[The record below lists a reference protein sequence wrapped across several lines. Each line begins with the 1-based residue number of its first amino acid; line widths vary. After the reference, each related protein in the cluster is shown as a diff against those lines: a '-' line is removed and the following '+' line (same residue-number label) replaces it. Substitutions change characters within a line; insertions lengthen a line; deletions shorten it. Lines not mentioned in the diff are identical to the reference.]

1 MSIKLIIFD
10 LDGTLVD
17 TSRDI
22 TNALNHALTSHG
34 LNSLTV
40 EETKRLVGEGI
51 TRLIEK
57 IIGENKTGEREE
69 IIKKFLAYYEEH
81 LIDFSYS
88 YPDVKETL
96 KMLKGYTKAVISNKR
111 ESLSKRVLE
120 KLDLLR
126 YFDMVVGSDTTP
138 ERKPSPVPILYVLGH
153 FHCRPDEAVIVG
165 DSNFDIEAGKNAGVK
180 TVAVTYGFRE
190 KEYLLNADYLI
201 DNIKAFPA
209 ILDINSPKLI

>member
-1 MSIKLIIFD
+1 MTIKLIIFD

-22 TNALNHALTSHG
+22 ANALNHALKSHG
-34 LNSLTV
+34 MNSLTL

-51 TRLIEK
+51 TRLVEK
-57 IIGENKTGEREE
+57 IIGENKVGERED

-81 LIDFSYS
+81 LVDFSYS
-88 YPDVKETL
+88 YPNVKETL
-96 KMLKGYTKAVISNKR
+96 QKLKGYRKAVISNKR
-111 ESLSKRVLE
+111 ENLSKRVLE

-138 ERKPSPVPILYVLGH
+138 ERKPSPVPVLYVLEH
-153 FHCRPDEAVIVG
+153 FHFQPDEAVIVG

-180 TVAVTYGFRE
+180 TVAVTYGYRE
-190 KEYLLNADYLI
+190 KEYLINADYLI
-201 DNIKAFPA
+201 DNIKVFPA

>member
-34 LNSLTV
+34 LNGLTV

-51 TRLIEK
+51 TRLVEK
-57 IIGENKTGEREE
+57 IIGDNKAGEREE
-69 IIKKFLAYYEEH
+69 ITRKFLAYYEEH
-81 LIDFSYS
+81 LVDFSYS
-88 YPDVKETL
+88 YPNVKETL
-96 KMLKGYTKAVISNKR
+96 KALKGYKKAVISNKR
-111 ESLSKRVLE
+111 EGLSKRVLE

-138 ERKPSPVPILYVLGH
+138 ERKPSPVPVLYVLGRFH
-153 FHCRPDEAVIVG
+153 FQPDEAVIVG

-180 TVAVTYGFRE
+180 TVAVTYGFRGRR
-190 KEYLLNADYLI
+190 YLAEAAGIIDDMADL
-201 DNIKAFPA
+201 PA
-209 ILDINSPKLI
+209 LLDRSSFKLI

>member
-40 EETKRLVGEGI
+40 KETKRLVGEGI
-51 TRLIEK
+51 TRLVEK
-57 IIGENKTGEREE
+57 IIGENKAEEREE

-81 LIDFSYS
+81 LVDFSYS

-96 KMLKGYTKAVISNKR
+96 KTLKGYKKAVISNKR

-120 KLDLLR
+120 NLDLLR

-138 ERKPSPVPILYVLGH
+138 ERKPSPVPILYVLEH
-153 FHCRPDEAVIVG
+153 FHFQPDEAVIVG

-190 KEYLLNADYLI
+190 KEYLINADYLI
-201 DNIKAFPA
+201 DNIKAFRA

>member
-1 MSIKLIIFD
+1 MPIKLIIFD

-51 TRLIEK
+51 TTLVGK
-57 IIGENKTGEREE
+57 IIGANKAMERDE
-69 IIKKFLAYYEEH
+69 IIKIFLAYYEEH
-81 LIDFSYS
+81 LTDFSYS

-96 KMLKGYTKAVISNKR
+96 KTLKGYTKAVISNKR
-111 ESLSKRVLE
+111 ENLSKRVLE

-138 ERKPSPVPILYVLGH
+138 ERKPSPVPIQYVLGH
-153 FHCRPDEAVIVG
+153 FHFQPDEAVIVG

-190 KEYLLNADYLI
+190 KKYLLNADYLI